1 MFHEGIGFSIFFGG
15 EKMASGVS
23 GVTTDISSQLHAKGG
38 PKANDLQAT
47 KHDAQNTGKKL
58 TQVLKE
64 NHKNDLIQKNGG
76 LTPAEK
82 QEVNDKSKMS
92 SADEISVN
100 LSAQADAARQS
111 DSRIDKPDSSVREKN
126 RDQLKHPDE
135 VRKPSQQQNEM
146 MKILSGS
153 SGASMGNS
161 MGKAERSTEG
171 AGFGVYSNRAASG
184 LGGHDEAVGT
194 TSKVDQDHP
203 LNAMGP
209 KARAEGVEQDRPN
222 ETKPGQPE
230 SGLGKTIDEMI

>member
-1 MFHEGIGFSIFFGG
+1 
-15 EKMASGVS
+15 MASGIS

-47 KHDAQNTGKKL
+47 KHDAQNTGKKI
-58 TQVLKE
+58 TQVVKE
-64 NHKNDLIQKNGG
+64 DHKNDLIQRNTG
-76 LTPAEK
+76 LTPSEK

-126 RDQLKHPDE
+126 RAQLKHPDE
-135 VRKPSQQQNEM
+135 VRKPREQQQEM
-146 MKILSGS
+146 MKILSGH
-153 SGASMGNS
+153 SGPGMGNS
-161 MGKAERSTEG
+161 MGKAERSIEG
-171 AGFGVYSNRAASG
+171 AGFGGYSNRAASG
-184 LGGHDEAVGT
+184 LGGYEESVKT
-194 TSKVDQDHP
+194 TANIDQDHP
-203 LNAMGP
+203 KNTSSV
-209 KARAEGVEQDRPN
+209 KARQEGVEEDRPK

>member
-1 MFHEGIGFSIFFGG
+1 M
-15 EKMASGVS
+15 
-23 GVTTDISSQLHAKGG
+23 
-38 PKANDLQAT
+38 QAT
-47 KHDAQNTGKKL
+47 KHEAKNTAKKIDQIL
-58 TQVLKE
+58 NETHQS
-64 NHKNDLIQKNGG
+64 DLIQKNRA
-76 LTPAEK
+76 LTPSEK

-100 LSAQADAARQS
+100 LAAQAEAARQS

-126 RDQLKHPDE
+126 RAQLKHPDE
-135 VRKPSQQQNEM
+135 VRKPSEQQNEM
-146 MKILSGS
+146 MKILSGNTP
-153 SGASMGNS
+153 ASMGNS

-171 AGFGVYSNRAASG
+171 AGFGGYSNRAASG

-203 LNAMGP
+203 LNAMGA

-230 SGLGKTIDEMI
+230 SGVGKTIDEMI

>member
-1 MFHEGIGFSIFFGG
+1 
-15 EKMASGVS
+15 MASGVN
-23 GVTTDISSQLHAKGG
+23 GVQMDISSQLHAKGG
-38 PKANDLQAT
+38 PKANELQAT

-64 NHKNDLIQKNGG
+64 NHKNDLIQKNAG

-82 QEVNDKSKMS
+82 QKVNDKSKMS

-126 RDQLKHPDE
+126 RAQLKHPDE
-135 VRKPSQQQNEM
+135 VRKPSEQQNEM
-146 MKILSGS
+146 MEILSGNTP
-153 SGASMGNS
+153 ASMGNS
-161 MGKAERSTEG
+161 MGKAERSSEG
-171 AGFGVYSNRAASG
+171 AGFGGNSNRAASG

-222 ETKPGQPE
+222 DTKTGQPE
-230 SGLGKTIDEMI
+230 SGVGKTIDEMI

>member
-1 MFHEGIGFSIFFGG
+1 
-15 EKMASGVS
+15 MASGIS

-47 KHDAQNTGKKL
+47 KHEAKSTAKQLN
-58 TQVLKE
+58 QILKE
-64 NHKNDLIQKNGG
+64 GHKNDLINKNTG

-126 RDQLKHPDE
+126 RAQLKHPDE
-135 VRKPSQQQNEM
+135 VRKPSEQQNEM
-146 MKILSGS
+146 MEILSGNTP
-153 SGASMGNS
+153 ASMGNS
-161 MGKAERSTEG
+161 MGKSERSTDG
-171 AGFGVYSNRAASG
+171 AGFGGYSNRAASG
-184 LGGHDEAVGT
+184 MGGYEESVT
-194 TSKVDQDHP
+194 TTAEVDQDHP
-203 LNAMGP
+203 NNPAGA
-209 KARAEGVEQDRPN
+209 KARVKAVEEDRPK

-230 SGLGKTIDEMI
+230 SGVGTTVDKML

>member
-1 MFHEGIGFSIFFGG
+1 MATNGI
-15 EKMASGVS
+15 EGVS

-47 KHDAQNTGKKL
+47 KHEAKSTAKQLN
-58 TQVLKE
+58 QILKE
-64 NHKNDLIQKNGG
+64 GHKNDLINKNTG
-76 LTPAEK
+76 LSPAEK

-100 LSAQADAARQS
+100 LLAQADAARQS

-126 RDQLKHPDE
+126 RAQLKHPDE

-146 MKILSGS
+146 MKILSGNTP
-153 SGASMGNS
+153 ASMGNS

-171 AGFGVYSNRAASG
+171 AGFGGYSNRAASG
-184 LGGHDEAVGT
+184 LGGYEESVKT
-194 TSKVDQDHP
+194 TATIDQDHP
-203 LNAMGP
+203 KNVNSA
-209 KARAEGVEQDRPN
+209 KARAEGMEQDRPK

-230 SGLGKTIDEMI
+230 SGVGKTVDEMI

>member
-1 MFHEGIGFSIFFGG
+1 
-15 EKMASGVS
+15 MASGIS

-47 KHDAQNTGKKL
+47 KHEAKSTAKKL
-58 TQVLKE
+58 NQVLKE

-100 LSAQADAARQS
+100 LLAQADAARQS

-126 RDQLKHPDE
+126 RAQLKHPDE
-135 VRKPSQQQNEM
+135 VRKPREHQQEM
-146 MKILSGS
+146 MKILSGH

-171 AGFGVYSNRAASG
+171 AGFGGYSNRAASG
-184 LGGHDEAVGT
+184 LGGYEESVET
-194 TSKVDQDHP
+194 TAIIDQDHP
-203 LNAMGP
+203 KNVNSG
-209 KARAEGVEQDRPN
+209 KARAEGVEQDRPK

-230 SGLGKTIDEMI
+230 SGVGKTIDEMI

>member
-1 MFHEGIGFSIFFGG
+1 
-15 EKMASGVS
+15 MAWDKGDI
-23 GVTTDISSQLHAKGG
+23 TTDITSQVHAKRLAKTGEAHS
-38 PKANDLQAT
+38 KHATNSNSVKQANELKNILENKGNNAQAW
-47 KHDAQNTGKKL
+47 KSLA
-58 TQVLKE
+58 
-64 NHKNDLIQKNGG
+64 

-126 RDQLKHPDE
+126 RAQLKHPDE
-135 VRKPSQQQNEM
+135 VRKPSEQQNEM
-146 MKILSGS
+146 MKILSGNTP
-153 SGASMGNS
+153 ASMGNS

-171 AGFGVYSNRAASG
+171 AGFGGYSNRAASG

-203 LNAMGP
+203 LNAMGA
-209 KARAEGVEQDRPN
+209 KARAEGVEQDRPK

-230 SGLGKTIDEMI
+230 SGVGKTIDEMI

>member
-1 MFHEGIGFSIFFGG
+1 
-15 EKMASGVS
+15 MASGVN
-23 GVTTDISSQLHAKGG
+23 GVQMDISSQLHAKGG

-58 TQVLKE
+58 NQVLKE
-64 NHKNDLIQKNGG
+64 NQKNDLIQKNGG

-126 RDQLKHPDE
+126 RAQLKHPDE
-135 VRKPSQQQNEM
+135 VRKPSEQQNEM
-146 MKILSGS
+146 MEILSGS
-153 SGASMGNS
+153 SGASMG
-161 MGKAERSTEG
+161 KTARATEG
-171 AGFGVYSNRAASG
+171 AGFGGYSNRASSG
-184 LGGHDEAVGT
+184 LGGHEEAVGT
-194 TSKVDQDHP
+194 TADVDQDHP
-203 LNAMGP
+203 LNRTSA
-209 KARAEGVEQDRPN
+209 KARAEGVEQDRPK

-230 SGLGKTIDEMI
+230 SGVGKTIDEMI